1 MNTEITQIT
10 QDLTGSGRTATVS
23 SLKLAERFEKNHR
36 DVLRSIRDLEIS
48 ADYRERNFALTINKV
63 SGPKGAVRDE
73 PMYQITRD
81 GFAILAMGFTGPEA
95 MKWKVAFI
103 QAFNQLE
110 QAHLER
116 LQQQAEF
123 VAELPFS
130 QAIIKKTPLALII
143 KLQDQSHETMVR
155 LRQAQDPLVRQNLY
169 WTLRQI
175 NDTLGIPTP
184 DRQAL
189 DIPLQITLSSL

>member
-10 QDLTGSGRTATVS
+10 QDLTRSGKTATVS
-23 SLKLAERFEKNHR
+23 SLKVAERFGKRHTN
-36 DVLRSIRDLEIS
+36 VLRAIESLEL
-48 ADYRERNFALTINKV
+48 DDEFGRLNFEPSSYLNEQNKEQ
-63 SGPKGAVRDE
+63 PC
-73 PMYQITRD
+73 YNITRD

-95 MKWKVAFI
+95 MKWKKAYI

>member
-10 QDLTGSGRTATVS
+10 QDLTNSGKTATVS
-23 SLKLAERFEKNHR
+23 SLKVAERFGKRHKN
-36 DVLRSIRDLEIS
+36 VLQSIESLEV
-48 ADYRERNFALTINKV
+48 DDEFGRLNFQPSYYLNEQNKEQ
-63 SGPKGAVRDE
+63 PC
-73 PMYQITRD
+73 YNITRD
-81 GFAILAMGFTGPEA
+81 GFALLAMGFTGPEA
-95 MKWKVAFI
+95 MKWKKAYI

-189 DIPLQITLSSL
+189 GLPLALTVSRL

>member
-10 QDLTGSGRTATVS
+10 QDLTNSGKTATVS
-23 SLKLAERFEKNHR
+23 SLVVAKRFGKRH
-36 DVLRSIRDLEIS
+36 DTVLKAIRNLGCPE
-48 ADYRERNFALTINKV
+48 EFGLRNFAESSYINEQKKTQ
-63 SGPKGAVRDE
+63 PC
-73 PMYQITRD
+73 YQITRD
-81 GFAILAMGFTGPEA
+81 GFALLAMGFTGPEA

-103 QAFNQLE
+103 DAFNQLE

-130 QAIIKKTPLALII
+130 QAIIKKTPLSLLI
-143 KLQDQSHETMVR
+143 KLQNQSHETMVR
-155 LRQAQDPLVRQNLY
+155 LRQAQDPLVRKNLY

-189 DIPLQITLSSL
+189 GLPLAYTVSRL

>member
-10 QDLTGSGRTATVS
+10 QDLTNSGKTATVS
-23 SLKLAERFEKNHR
+23 SLKVAERFGKRHTN
-36 DVLRSIRDLEIS
+36 VLRAIESLEL
-48 ADYRERNFALTINKV
+48 DDEFGRLNFEPSSYLNEQNKEQ
-63 SGPKGAVRDE
+63 PC
-73 PMYQITRD
+73 YNITRD

-95 MKWKVAFI
+95 MKWKKAYI

>member
-1 MNTEITQIT
+1 MNTDITQIT
-10 QDLTGSGRTATVS
+10 QDLTNSGKTATVS
-23 SLKLAERFEKNHR
+23 SLKVAERFRKNHR

-48 ADYRERNFALTINKV
+48 ADYRERNFAPSSYLNEQNKEQ
-63 SGPKGAVRDE
+63 PC
-73 PMYQITRD
+73 YNITRD
-81 GFAILAMGFTGPEA
+81 GFAILAMGFTGPDA

-103 QAFNQLE
+103 EAFNQLE

-155 LRQAQDPLVRQNLY
+155 LRQAQDPMVRQNLY

-189 DIPLQITLSSL
+189 GLPLALTVSRL